1 MTMFA
6 SLNTAA
12 SGARL
17 AETWMTAISNNV
29 ANSQT
34 VRPAGQEPFRAQRVV
49 ATPVGGF
56 QGVRISDIVEVDDE
70 PDLVYEPGN
79 PLADADGYVTRPVV
93 DLTDELTSLLIAQR
107 LYQANL
113 NVHQQ
118 ARDAYRSA
126 LTIGRS

>member
-1 MTMFA
+1 MSMFP
-6 SLNTAA
+6 SLSTAA

-17 AETWMTAISNNV
+17 AETWLTAISNNI

-49 ATPVGGF
+49 AAPAGGTTGVRLVDVVEVGGN
-56 QGVRISDIVEVDDE
+56 
-70 PDLVYEPGN
+70 PDVVYEPGN
-79 PLADADGYVTRPVV
+79 PLADENGYVTRPVV
-93 DLTDELTSLLIAQR
+93 DLTDELTSLVIAQR

-126 LTIGRS
+126 LTIGRQ